1 MVELGFDPKVVC
13 LPGVW
18 SLPLGPGSLGEM
30 RGASESAQ
38 STQSND
44 GAVYELCIAALQITL
59 RLAT

>member
-13 LPGVW
+13 LPGLW

-30 RGASESAQ
+30 RGASESSQ

-44 GAVYELCIAALQITL
+44 GAVYELRIAALQITL
-59 RLAT
+59 HLAT

>member
-13 LPGVW
+13 LPGLW
-18 SLPLGPGSLGEM
+18 SLLLGPGSLGEM
-30 RGASESAQ
+30 RGASESSQ

-59 RLAT
+59 HLAT